1 MSSTPRKSLTAGD
14 VAERL
19 GAGWSHAAGDAAG
32 PGGTRTGLDAFVA
45 ERIAE
50 DERSATTDRERKEAA
65 AKRLIISRHRRPA
78 PGSAWAKA
86 APDCCEGCRFHGE
99 GAGERPVT
107 EDIDECPELRA
118 VASVY
123 DGHPA
128 YERRW
133 AQA

>member
-1 MSSTPRKSLTAGD
+1 MSSKPSESLTAGD
-14 VAERL
+14 VSELL
-19 GAGWSHAAGDAAG
+19 GAGWSHAAGDASG
-32 PGGTRTGLDAFVA
+32 RGGTRTGLDAFVA

-50 DERSATTDRERKEAA
+50 DELAATTDREREEVA

-86 APDCCEGCRFHGE
+86 APDCCEGCHFYGE
-99 GAGERPVT
+99 GAGERAVT

-118 VASVY
+118 IALVY
-123 DGHPA
+123 DWHPA

-133 AQA
+133 ARA